1 MVKDILDC
9 GVTCMV
15 LNSIEWKVELKR
27 LKPDRCDMA
36 SMMMIGGKLS
46 RDDFGFRCCFLSF
59 IV

>member
-1 MVKDILDC
+1 
-9 GVTCMV
+9 MV

-36 SMMMIGGKLS
+36 SMMMMIGKLS
-46 RDDFGFRCCFLSF
+46 LDDFGFLYCFLSF

>member
-1 MVKDILDC
+1 
-9 GVTCMV
+9 MV